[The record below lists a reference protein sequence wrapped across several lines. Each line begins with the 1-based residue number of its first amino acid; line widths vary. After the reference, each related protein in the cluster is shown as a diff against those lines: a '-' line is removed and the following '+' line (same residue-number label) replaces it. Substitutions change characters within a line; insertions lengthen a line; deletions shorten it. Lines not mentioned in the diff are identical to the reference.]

1 MDFLKAEIARK
12 RKQVK
17 ETVDLKD
24 GQKSFK
30 RSELAAAQRELYLK
44 KQEESAAKRKKY
56 VDSQQNAEGEVG
68 GGHAEDLNS
77 PTDMMPGEEE
87 AVLLPRNEVIR
98 RLRDRDEPI
107 RLFAESDEEA
117 CKRLRRIE
125 ILTPDVTKGLRNDF
139 QAAMDKIEAE
149 EQAELLRHE
158 SEQNPTTAEED
169 IASAA
174 AMQAD
179 DDTTMENIVEMSK
192 KAHDGDDIHDQAF
205 LLKYLKFILALHARE
220 LNDRPKEVKQSP
232 AGRLDSA
239 IHSQTE
245 SYLKPL
251 LKLLR
256 KRRTPP
262 DILPSLTL
270 IGKYMVERQYVVAGD
285 WYLRMA
291 IGNAAWPIGVTMV
304 GIHARTGREKIFAQH
319 VAHVLNDE
327 TQRKYIQA
335 LKRLMTFC
343 QRVFPADPSKC
354 VR

>member
-12 RKQVK
+12 RKQVQ
-17 ETVDLKD
+17 ETVDLSG

-30 RSELAAAQRELYLK
+30 RSELAAAERERYLK
-44 KQEESAAKRKKY
+44 KQEESAAKRRKY
-56 VDSQQNAEGEVG
+56 VADEEDSKVDGLG
-68 GGHAEDLNS
+68 SHAEDLHS
-77 PTDMMPGEEE
+77 PTDLIPGNDEVMM
-87 AVLLPRNEVIR
+87 LPRSEVVR
-98 RLRDRDEPI
+98 RLRERGEPI
-107 RLFAESDEEA
+107 RLFGESDEEA
-117 CKRLRRIE
+117 GKRLRRIE
-125 ILTPDVTKGLRNDF
+125 ILTPDVSKGLRNDF

-149 EQAELLRHE
+149 EQAELLRKE
-158 SEQNPTTAEED
+158 GDRDQRTVEEK

-174 AMQAD
+174 ATQTD
-179 DDTTMENIVEMSK
+179 DDTTMDAIMEMAAKAGEGDEN
-192 KAHDGDDIHDQAF
+192 HDQAF
-205 LLKYLKFILALHARE
+205 LLKYLKFILGLRARE
-220 LNDRPKEVKQSP
+220 LNERPKEVKQTSS
-232 AGRLDSA
+232 GRLDSA

-256 KRRTPP
+256 KRRAPP
-262 DILPSLTL
+262 DILPSLTA
-270 IGKYMVERQYVVAGD
+270 IGKNMVDRQYVVAGD

-343 QRVFPADPSKC
+343 QRAFPADPSKC